1 MTGVQTCALPI
12 YSPIQGS
19 AADIIKKAMILIYKK
34 LREKHLRSRLVL
46 QIHDE
51 LIIQT
56 CRDEQEEVEK
66 LLKENMEKATE
77 LKVRLAVDLNSA
89 DNWYDLK

>member
-1 MTGVQTCALPI
+1 MN
-12 YSPIQGS
+12 SPIQGS

>member
-1 MTGVQTCALPI
+1 MNVKSSSGN
-12 YSPIQGS
+12 
-19 AADIIKKAMILIYKK
+19 IIKKAMILIYKK

>member
-1 MTGVQTCALPI
+1 MLFR
-12 YSPIQGS
+12 SGS